1 MSLFLLVLG
10 AATTAAGFILVAS
23 GVVLP
28 EGTIGVEVVTPGTIA
43 AVGGL
48 ILVGIGLA
56 VRQLQHIE
64 RALAGRPGLRPVPH
78 EAPALSAAK
87 LPAAA
92 GRLPFPPK
100 IPASPNPPPLP
111 RGAMPT
117 PAPAEVA
124 ALESPPA
131 ISPILAPFEDAP
143 VVEDTVLPLIPQTPV
158 HADEGIHEVKDPAVI
173 GRGGN
178 GARPIRQVPR
188 VVARGRQSTAP
199 DVARGAVL
207 NAFWP
212 DKSRAGNGAASAD
225 AASST
230 PQPPPVFRSEVPPA
244 PVAAMTPV
252 PQTEETEGIEL
263 VARQPISILKS
274 GVVEGMAYSLY
285 SDGSIEA
292 ELPQGTL
299 RFGSIEALRNH
310 IESSA

>member
-1 MSLFLLVLG
+1 
-10 AATTAAGFILVAS
+10 
-23 GVVLP
+23 
-28 EGTIGVEVVTPGTIA
+28 
-43 AVGGL
+43 
-48 ILVGIGLA
+48 
-56 VRQLQHIE
+56 
-64 RALAGRPGLRPVPH
+64 
-78 EAPALSAAK
+78 
-87 LPAAA
+87 
-92 GRLPFPPK
+92 
-100 IPASPNPPPLP
+100 
-111 RGAMPT
+111 MPT

-124 ALESPPA
+124 ALEIPPA
-131 ISPILAPFEDAP
+131 IPAILAPIETAP

-158 HADEGIHEVKDPAVI
+158 HADEGIHEVKDLAVI

-188 VVARGRQSTAP
+188 VVARGRQSAAP

-212 DKSRAGNGAASAD
+212 DKTRAGSGAASAD

-230 PQPPPVFRSEVPPA
+230 PQPPPVQRSEVPPV
-244 PVAAMTPV
+244 PVAAMAPV
-252 PQTEETEGIEL
+252 AQTEETEGIEL

>member
-10 AATTAAGFILVAS
+10 AVTTAAGFILVAS

-87 LPAAA
+87 LPVVA

-100 IPASPNPPPLP
+100 MPGSPNPPPLP
-111 RGAMPT
+111 LGAM

-124 ALESPPA
+124 AMETPPA
-131 ISPILAPFEDAP
+131 IPPALAPFKAAP
-143 VVEDTVLPLIPQTPV
+143 VVEDTALSLMPQTPV
-158 HADEGIHEVKDPAVI
+158 HADEGIHEVKDLAVI

-178 GARPIRQVPR
+178 GARPIRRVPR
-188 VVARGRQSTAP
+188 VVASGRQSAAP

-230 PQPPPVFRSEVPPA
+230 PQPPPVLRSEVPPA
-244 PVAAMTPV
+244 PVAAMNPV
-252 PQTEETEGIEL
+252 AQTEGIEL

-310 IESSA
+310 IESST